1 MMTWSWCVAAV
12 GGWRSS
18 GSAWIGFG
26 TQVTNLFIYL
36 YRVNTRRDIAD
47 RSWNVAEKEFRN
59 WHHLFKPGK
68 SIRQT
73 CLSIFYT
80 HPLCVSLSLSYVVVF
95 PLPRKNAATSVSF
108 LWKELMCRIF
118 IASSVCLP
126 LSVVYFDKLNPLE

>member
-1 MMTWSWCVAAV
+1 MISWPWCVAAV

-26 TQVTNLFIYL
+26 TQVTNLFICL

-80 HPLCVSLSLSYVVVF
+80 HRLCLSLFLKRRRLSPSEKECSNIGFLSLEGINV
-95 PLPRKNAATSVSF
+95 PHLHRLLCLSSSF
-108 LWKELMCRIF
+108 GRI
-118 IASSVCLP
+118 L
-126 LSVVYFDKLNPLE
+126 